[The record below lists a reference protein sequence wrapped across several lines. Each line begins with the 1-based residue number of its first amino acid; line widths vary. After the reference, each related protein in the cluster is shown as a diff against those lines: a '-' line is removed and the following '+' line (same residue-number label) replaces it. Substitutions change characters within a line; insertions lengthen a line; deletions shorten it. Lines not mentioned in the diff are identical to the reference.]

1 VNAQRYTNILNKR
14 DTLPNL
20 RIRLATF
27 DRDARAIATIRNDG
41 SGNAILSSASAKHFR
56 ANMRTARSFAVIFA
70 AE

>member
-27 DRDARAIATIRNDG
+27 DGDARAVATIRNDG
-41 SGNAILSSASAKHFR
+41 SGNAILSKESAKHFR
-56 ANMRTARSFAVIFA
+56 ANMRIARSFAFIFA